1 MNDAALLRLPN
12 GLADGDDASVQ
23 AMFEILDAR
32 IRVISSSVSLLRQ
45 WSMLYAA
52 FRVRPAAADV
62 TVAVG
67 CPDDGDHPQ
76 PGEAAVIVGDLVQRW
91 TGEEPLF
98 PPLWVPPL
106 DRWLYLR
113 GTAVGRA
120 GQAVLLLSEPSAGKA
135 LLTVAMLARGAWL
148 LADEI
153 VPLDPEDL
161 LVAPFPKALLL
172 DRQALGLLGI
182 DVAHPALTPFRT
194 RAGEVEWRAEPQ
206 LLLGRRASRVA
217 ADAGAL
223 VFLESSGA
231 DGRPRLAPLARR
243 EALER
248 LCAQLHRVPARFQAG
263 MEALVRLCARAPT
276 YTFAPGSP
284 ESSARLVDEELLL

>member
-1 MNDAALLRLPN
+1 VNDAALLRLPN
-12 GLADGDDASVQ
+12 GVGGPNDTSVQ

-32 IRVISSSVSLLRQ
+32 IRVISSSVNLLRH

-52 FRVRPAAADV
+52 FRVRPTAADV

-67 CPDDGDHPQ
+67 SSDDSDHPR
-76 PGEAAVIVGDLVQRW
+76 PGEAAVVVGDLVRPW
-91 TGEEPLF
+91 TGKEPLF

-120 GQAVLLLSEPSAGKA
+120 GQAVLLLSEPSADKT
-135 LLTVAMLARGAWL
+135 LLSVAMLARGAWL
-148 LADEI
+148 LADEL

-161 LVAPFPKALLL
+161 LVAPFPKAMLL
-172 DRQALGLLGI
+172 DREALGLLGI
-182 DVAHPALTPFRT
+182 DLAHPALMPFRSS
-194 RAGEVEWRAEPQ
+194 AGEVEWRAEPQ
-206 LLLGRRASRVA
+206 VLLGAHASRVS

-223 VFLESSGA
+223 VFLDTAGA
-231 DGRPRLAPLARR
+231 GGQPLLAPLARR

-248 LCAQLHRVPARFQAG
+248 LCAQLHRPPERFQAG
-263 MEALVRLCARAPT
+263 MDALVRLCGRTPS

-284 ESSARLVDEELLL
+284 ESSARLLDEELLL